1 MEGRKLNVPDD
12 EISLPT
18 STGSLLRMAK
28 LVIDQDLHGVMHAVS
43 RGHAG
48 LLPSNQVPS
57 RWRWAHEI
65 GSAMWID
72 WEKRKDKGE
81 TTEAEDLVWGKYDK
95 ILSILKKTGGK
106 TDEWR
111 PAYSAMLVSESLRSA
126 SIDWIDDLDRFLG
139 GEYGAEWSRR
149 ICAEASGQNS
159 RPL

>member
-1 MEGRKLNVPDD
+1 MEGRKLDVPDD

-65 GSAMWID
+65 GSVMWIE

-81 TTEAEDLVWGKYDK
+81 TTEAEDRIWGKYDK
-95 ILSILKKTGGK
+95 ILSIAKKTGGK

-126 SIDWIDDLDRFLG
+126 SADWIDDLDGFLG